1 MKVLSAII
9 ALSLMCMSNTV
20 LAQTMKGQDNYEN
33 FQDIA
38 QTGNRDA
45 VRLFDERYEGVK
57 GSPYIF
63 DDWQSG
69 KIYSKK
75 GPFDYVN
82 LNYDAYNNEIHIKTN
97 RGIIF
102 IDNSKVDSF
111 KVKMD
116 KQDAI
121 YLNTLSVCKNCEIDN
136 QFYVLEIARSN
147 NSLLAERK
155 DVDFLKADYKGAFS
169 SGRTFDEYYS
179 ENSFYLL
186 SPDKIIKANNLK
198 SIAEFFEIDKK
209 ELKKFINS
217 KGLDTDKKEHLVLIL
232 NEFS

>member
-9 ALSLMCMSNTV
+9 ALSLMVSLNV
-20 LAQTMKGQDNYEN
+20 SFAQTLKGQDSYEN

-45 VRLFDERYEGVK
+45 IRLFDERYEGVK

-63 DDWQSG
+63 DDWESG

-75 GPFDYVN
+75 GPYDYVK

-102 IDNSKVDSF
+102 LDNSKVDSF
-111 KVKMD
+111 KVKMEKGD
-116 KQDAI
+116 VI
-121 YLNTLSVCKNCEIDN
+121 YLNTLSVCKNCEIGD
-136 QFYVLEIARSN
+136 QFFVMEIARSN
-147 NSLLAERK
+147 NSLLVERK

-179 ENSFYLL
+179 ENSFYLI
-186 SPDKIIKANNLK
+186 SPDKIIKANNTK
-198 SIAEFFEIDKK
+198 SIAEFFGIDKK
-209 ELKKFINS
+209 ELKKFINE
-217 KGLDTDKKEHLVLIL
+217 KGLDTDNKEHLELIL
-232 NEFS
+232 NKFA